1 MRHGDPFGL
10 ARVMSIKNQVK
21 DEWDAL
27 ECLKNNEKK
36 SKKRNLTKDVET
48 NFSDTIKNKKIKTMI
63 DFDKNEYNSIK
74 SIVIKENTTIEVT
87 SRFIKEKML
96 MLSKV
101 SIRSIMYDLIDV
113 FCFPDETVKEIY
125 CQNSIIKFNL
135 YLNLTDTNPCSIL
148 FVKKNVRNPEKLFNI
163 SKILI
168 FEILK
173 QSKFAKIYFFSFTYL
188 FHKHKYNFTNTSYN
202 FKQKHVCR

>member
-74 SIVIKENTTIEVT
+74 
-87 SRFIKEKML
+87 
-96 MLSKV
+96 
-101 SIRSIMYDLIDV
+101 
-113 FCFPDETVKEIY
+113 
-125 CQNSIIKFNL
+125 
-135 YLNLTDTNPCSIL
+135 
-148 FVKKNVRNPEKLFNI
+148 
-163 SKILI
+163 
-168 FEILK
+168 
-173 QSKFAKIYFFSFTYL
+173 
-188 FHKHKYNFTNTSYN
+188 
-202 FKQKHVCR
+202 